1 MLVISQKKGEKLR
14 IGRDITITIL
24 ESKAGKVRL
33 GIEAPQ
39 ELEVMRESLYRER
52 KQAPGANSAS
62 ASNGTSNGTSNGNKA
77 PGKKPNAE
85 TRGEVKGEAKG
96 PAPVGQSPAPSA
108 ELSAEPCS
116 TDAAPAASAADAVA
130 AGDSDAS
137 ASA

>member
-52 KQAPGANSAS
+52 QQQ
-62 ASNGTSNGTSNGNKA
+62 GTQQGKA
-77 PGKKPNAE
+77 LKAE
-85 TRGEVKGEAKG
+85 
-96 PAPVGQSPAPSA
+96 
-108 ELSAEPCS
+108 
-116 TDAAPAASAADAVA
+116 APAAIPESREPEHQESDHASGATSAADA
-130 AGDSDAS
+130 SSSS
-137 ASA
+137 AQPA

>member
-52 KQAPGANSAS
+52 QQQGMQQGKNPTAASPKSEAPTANSPTSDAPTAEVPAAAPDSKQPDSPESSRAHAPAS
-62 ASNGTSNGTSNGNKA
+62 AGLASCSDSA
-77 PGKKPNAE
+77 Q
-85 TRGEVKGEAKG
+85 
-96 PAPVGQSPAPSA
+96 PA
-108 ELSAEPCS
+108 
-116 TDAAPAASAADAVA
+116 
-130 AGDSDAS
+130 
-137 ASA
+137 

>member
-62 ASNGTSNGTSNGNKA
+62 ASNATSSGNKA
-77 PGKKPNAE
+77 PGKKPSAE

-116 TDAAPAASAADAVA
+116 TDAALAASAADAVA

>member
-52 KQAPGANSAS
+52 QQQ
-62 ASNGTSNGTSNGNKA
+62 GTQQGTQQGKA
-77 PGKKPNAE
+77 PKGDAP
-85 TRGEVKGEAKG
+85 KGEA
-96 PAPVGQSPAPSA
+96 PA
-108 ELSAEPCS
+108 
-116 TDAAPAASAADAVA
+116 AAPASREPESNEPNGSEPGSAAGAADA
-130 AGDSDAS
+130 SSNS
-137 ASA
+137 AQPA

>member
-52 KQAPGANSAS
+52 QQQ
-62 ASNGTSNGTSNGNKA
+62 GTQQGTQQGKA
-77 PGKKPNAE
+77 PKGDAPKADAP
-85 TRGEVKGEAKG
+85 KGEA
-96 PAPVGQSPAPSA
+96 PA
-108 ELSAEPCS
+108 
-116 TDAAPAASAADAVA
+116 AAPASREPESNEPNGSEPGSALGAADA
-130 AGDSDAS
+130 SSNS
-137 ASA
+137 AQPA

>member
-52 KQAPGANSAS
+52 QQQ
-62 ASNGTSNGTSNGNKA
+62 GTQQGKA
-77 PGKKPNAE
+77 PKADTPMSEASKVEPPKAE
-85 TRGEVKGEAKG
+85 AQKGEA
-96 PAPVGQSPAPSA
+96 PA
-108 ELSAEPCS
+108 
-116 TDAAPAASAADAVA
+116 AAPESREPENQESDHASGAMSAADA
-130 AGDSDAS
+130 DAS
-137 ASA
+137 LSSAQPA

>member
-52 KQAPGANSAS
+52 QQQGPRAPTARYTA
-62 ASNGTSNGTSNGNKA
+62 
-77 PGKKPNAE
+77 
-85 TRGEVKGEAKG
+85 R
-96 PAPVGQSPAPSA
+96 QSPQGRHSH
-108 ELSAEPCS
+108 E
-116 TDAAPAASAADAVA
+116 
-130 AGDSDAS
+130 
-137 ASA
+137 

>member
-52 KQAPGANSAS
+52 QQQ
-62 ASNGTSNGTSNGNKA
+62 GTQQGTQQGKA
-77 PGKKPNAE
+77 PKGDAPKADAP
-85 TRGEVKGEAKG
+85 KGEA
-96 PAPVGQSPAPSA
+96 PA
-108 ELSAEPCS
+108 
-116 TDAAPAASAADAVA
+116 AAPASREPESNEPNGSEPGSAFGAADA
-130 AGDSDAS
+130 SSNS
-137 ASA
+137 AQPA

>member
-52 KQAPGANSAS
+52 QQQGTQQGTQQGKATKGDAP
-62 ASNGTSNGTSNGNKA
+62 
-77 PGKKPNAE
+77 
-85 TRGEVKGEAKG
+85 KGEA
-96 PAPVGQSPAPSA
+96 PA
-108 ELSAEPCS
+108 
-116 TDAAPAASAADAVA
+116 AAPASREPESNEPNGSEPGSAAGAADA
-130 AGDSDAS
+130 SSNS
-137 ASA
+137 AQPA

>member
-52 KQAPGANSAS
+52 QQQ
-62 ASNGTSNGTSNGNKA
+62 GTQQGKA
-77 PGKKPNAE
+77 PKAE
-85 TRGEVKGEAKG
+85 AQKGEPLKD
-96 PAPVGQSPAPSA
+96 
-108 ELSAEPCS
+108 E
-116 TDAAPAASAADAVA
+116 APAATPESREPEHQESDHACGATSAADA
-130 AGDSDAS
+130 SSSS
-137 ASA
+137 AQPA

>member
-52 KQAPGANSAS
+52 QQQ
-62 ASNGTSNGTSNGNKA
+62 GTQQGTQQGKA
-77 PGKKPNAE
+77 PNGDAPKADAPKAE
-85 TRGEVKGEAKG
+85 APKGEA
-96 PAPVGQSPAPSA
+96 PA
-108 ELSAEPCS
+108 
-116 TDAAPAASAADAVA
+116 AAPASREPESNEPNGSELGSAAGAADA
-130 AGDSDAS
+130 SSNS
-137 ASA
+137 AQPA

>member
-52 KQAPGANSAS
+52 QQQ
-62 ASNGTSNGTSNGNKA
+62 GTQQGKA
-77 PGKKPNAE
+77 PKGDAPKADAPKAE
-85 TRGEVKGEAKG
+85 APKGEA
-96 PAPVGQSPAPSA
+96 PA
-108 ELSAEPCS
+108 
-116 TDAAPAASAADAVA
+116 AAPASREPESNEPNGSELGSAFGAADA
-130 AGDSDAS
+130 SSNS
-137 ASA
+137 AQPA

>member
-62 ASNGTSNGTSNGNKA
+62 ASNGTSNGNKA
-77 PGKKPNAE
+77 PGKKPSAE

-108 ELSAEPCS
+108 ELSAEPSS

>member
-62 ASNGTSNGTSNGNKA
+62 ASNGTSNGNKA
-77 PGKKPNAE
+77 PGKKPSAE

-96 PAPVGQSPAPSA
+96 PAPAGQSPAPSA
-108 ELSAEPCS
+108 GPSAEPSS
-116 TDAAPAASAADAVA
+116 TDAASAASAADAVA

>member
-62 ASNGTSNGTSNGNKA
+62 SSASNGTSNGNKA
-77 PGKKPNAE
+77 PGKKPSAE

-116 TDAAPAASAADAVA
+116 TDAAPAVSAADAVA

>member
-52 KQAPGANSAS
+52 QQQ
-62 ASNGTSNGTSNGNKA
+62 GTQQGKA
-77 PGKKPNAE
+77 PKADTPKSEASKVEPPKAE
-85 TRGEVKGEAKG
+85 
-96 PAPVGQSPAPSA
+96 
-108 ELSAEPCS
+108 
-116 TDAAPAASAADAVA
+116 APAAAPESREPENQESDHASGAMSAADA
-130 AGDSDAS
+130 DAS
-137 ASA
+137 LSSAQPA

>member
-52 KQAPGANSAS
+52 QQQ
-62 ASNGTSNGTSNGNKA
+62 GTQQGTQQGKA
-77 PGKKPNAE
+77 LKAE
-85 TRGEVKGEAKG
+85 
-96 PAPVGQSPAPSA
+96 
-108 ELSAEPCS
+108 
-116 TDAAPAASAADAVA
+116 APAAIPESREPEHQESDHASGATSAADA
-130 AGDSDAS
+130 SSSS
-137 ASA
+137 AQPA